1 MAREELEVRVLD
13 IFVTIIGGSEGPT
26 DILRYN
32 EESKNMIDTNSKRIQ
47 YDKDVGVYNFVEQL
61 RDINVIGAKWV
72 YMLKFNN
79 NRILLG
85 KKTRIVAHGFSQIQ
99 EVDFENTYMATVR
112 LESFYLLLAIVA
124 LKRLHL

>member
-32 EESKNMIDTNSKRIQ
+32 EESKNVIDTNSKRIQ

-61 RDINVIGAKWV
+61 RDINVIGAK
-72 YMLKFNN
+72 
-79 NRILLG
+79 
-85 KKTRIVAHGFSQIQ
+85 
-99 EVDFENTYMATVR
+99 
-112 LESFYLLLAIVA
+112 
-124 LKRLHL
+124 